1 MFQEFLP
8 KERKFDVGIVRFDLE
23 KDVWAAPVWVE
34 AFSRAFLPVGYR
46 NMSQYVNLLEAAGTL
61 LVCSRVLYAVVP
73 WSRSEVPNTHTWTY
87 AILRGDGDADT
98 ATEFRE
104 LTQVEIKGFHYN
116 LRGSCAWR
124 AWSDRAGRHFIGMV
138 RMDRRKR
145 ITPTITY
152 DVVLGT
158 WSNRPLIDM
167 VYKGPANQV
176 IVPYEP
182 NWMQLGR

>member
-1 MFQEFLP
+1 M
-8 KERKFDVGIVRFDLE
+8 
-23 KDVWAAPVWVE
+23 WAAPVWVE